1 MPAVD
6 RHASLYDIVTAS
18 LPHITELTNGII
30 LDAATLLNPALLG
43 LAMVVTF
50 MTLIM
55 TKRMSAVAALIL
67 VPIVFGLLAGAGPSL
82 GKMMVEG
89 VLQVTPTALMLAFAV
104 LYFAIVM
111 DAGLFDPLVRRV
123 LATVGDDPMRISI
136 GTAVLAMVVS
146 LDGDGTTTALIVV
159 TAMLPVYRKTG
170 MNPLVLATLLAL
182 CNALMNIV
190 PWGGPAARVA
200 SAVQVDLNDVFLPL
214 IPSMA
219 SGLLAV
225 LGIAWLFGR
234 RERARLAIRAN
245 SSVAAR
251 LDSDI
256 VPAAVATPLDNNAR
270 RPHLFWFNLVLTV
283 LLFAGIILKVAPLPV
298 LMMVA
303 FTIAATVN
311 YPNLKD
317 QRQRVAT
324 HAESVVNIVI
334 LIFAAG
340 AFTGILNETGMAD
353 AMATASL
360 SVIPPSVGVFLAP
373 LTGLAAMPLTFVM
386 SNDAYYFGLVP
397 VIADAAANY
406 GIAPEAIARAS
417 LVAQPVHML
426 SPLLAPIYL
435 VCGLLGVDVVD
446 AQRFALKWAV
456 LVSLIVLATAL
467 LTGAVPLRGSGA

>member
-1 MPAVD
+1 
-6 RHASLYDIVTAS
+6 
-18 LPHITELTNGII
+18 

-55 TKRMSAVAALIL
+55 TKRMSAVAALIV
-67 VPIVFGLLAGAGPSL
+67 VPILFGLLAGAGPSL
-82 GKMMVEG
+82 GKMMIEG

-104 LYFAIVM
+104 LYFATVM

-136 GTAVLAMVVS
+136 GTALLAMVVS

-159 TAMLPVYRKTG
+159 SAMLPVYRKTG

-200 SAVQVDLNDVFLPL
+200 SSVQVDMNDIFLPL

-219 SGLLAV
+219 SGLIAV

-234 RERARLAIRAN
+234 RERARLATVPNKPTLSQPVPELA
-245 SSVAAR
+245 SALAKPAD
-251 LDSDI
+251 DS
-256 VPAAVATPLDNNAR
+256 AR
-270 RPHLFWFNLVLTV
+270 RPGLFWFNLVLTV
-283 LLFAGIILKVAPLPV
+283 LLFAGIITKVAPLPV

-303 FTIAATVN
+303 FVIAATVN
-311 YPNLKD
+311 YPNLRD
-317 QRQRVAT
+317 QRQRVAA
-324 HAESVVNIVI
+324 HADSVVNIVI

-360 SVIPPSVGVFLAP
+360 SVIPPSVGVYLAP

-397 VIADAAANY
+397 VIAEAAANY

-435 VCGLLGVDVVD
+435 VCGLLSVDVVD
-446 AQRFALKWAV
+446 AQRFALKWAI

-467 LTGAVPLRGSGA
+467 LTGAIPLRGSLA